1 MSLSLHFQWTIQYP
15 NHDFLEKDILYSFST
30 KKRWAR
36 LLQLLL
42 SVPKEGVLS
51 MHHTRIQL
59 KAPHTMPTYR
69 WEAWVGRAGGDCQA
83 GMILPWLQHRKSL
96 SSDCDSWKLY
106 CSFFLRPEAQD
117 QTNNSAWLLL
127 SVGEKKYPKAISC
140 VAFLI
145 LDSVSLRDS
154 PIHKGFLW
162 RYVHFT
168 DMFPRRAKTPFQPR
182 QINEAGSQ
190 ILFLACSLRNVSSMN
205 EGKAEFLV

>member
-51 MHHTRIQL
+51 MHHSHIQL

-83 GMILPWLQHRKSL
+83 GMILPWLQQKKFL

-117 QTNNSAWLLL
+117 QANNSAWLLL
-127 SVGEKKYPKAISC
+127 SVGEKKISQGHFLCGFFDFGQRLFERQPHPQRLSVEVCAFHWDVSKKSKDTFSTKA
-140 VAFLI
+140 
-145 LDSVSLRDS
+145 
-154 PIHKGFLW
+154 
-162 RYVHFT
+162 
-168 DMFPRRAKTPFQPR
+168 
-182 QINEAGSQ
+182 N
-190 ILFLACSLRNVSSMN
+190 
-205 EGKAEFLV
+205 